1 MYKRYDLE
9 KIAEEYG
16 INNLRFF
23 IPMRRIQSLHMLG
36 LPIGM
41 IDSSTPEVMQE
52 CVVDEHRYKVA
63 DGYKIELR
71 AVNST
76 EENYF
81 GSKTFYQSDL
91 ESMLREERNDIRVF
105 VLVDA
110 DDKYERI
117 QPEIHWPTEERNR
130 A

>member
-23 IPMRRIQSLHMLG
+23 IPMRRVQSLHGLG
-36 LPIGM
+36 LPIGI

-52 CVVDEHRYKVA
+52 CIVDERRYKVA
-63 DGYKIELR
+63 DGYKIELH

-81 GSKTFYQSDL
+81 GSKTYYQTDL
-91 ESMLREERNDIRVF
+91 ESMLREERNDIRLF

-117 QPEIHWPTEERNR
+117 QPEVYIDGEWRKR